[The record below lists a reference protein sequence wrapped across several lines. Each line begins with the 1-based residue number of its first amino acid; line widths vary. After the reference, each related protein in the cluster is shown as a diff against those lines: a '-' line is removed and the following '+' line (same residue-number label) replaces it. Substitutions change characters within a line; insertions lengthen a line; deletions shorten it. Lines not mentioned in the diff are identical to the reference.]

1 MTVSEGSLAAAS
13 GSKTQAH
20 ALLLLMT
27 VIISLSYPLGKLIT
41 HAVDPAVLMCVRFAL
56 AALLFAPIVAWREG
70 LKVPAPWACL
80 RYLTLGAPL
89 AFFFWSMFEA
99 LRYTSAFNTS
109 AIFTTVPGFSAL
121 FGALLIGERL
131 GRHRLL
137 ALGLGM
143 AGAVWIIFR
152 GEPARL
158 IALDVTIGDGIFLA
172 GCVAFSIYGALV
184 KRLHRDEPV
193 AVLTF
198 WTLVAATLWL
208 LLASNVKLWH
218 TAWTDV
224 EMIVLGSV
232 VYLAVFPT
240 IITFFIGQYATL
252 RLGPTRVIAY
262 SYLIPAVVLVIDLA
276 AGQGLPPAMTF
287 PGLAIVLLA
296 SLVVQRGAIREFRS

>member
-56 AALLFAPIVAWREG
+56 AALLFAPRSWRGREG

-143 AGAVWIIFR
+143 AGR
-152 GEPARL
+152 G
-158 IALDVTIGDGIFLA
+158 LDHL
-172 GCVAFSIYGALV
+172 S
-184 KRLHRDEPV
+184 P
-193 AVLTF
+193 
-198 WTLVAATLWL
+198 
-208 LLASNVKLWH
+208 
-218 TAWTDV
+218 
-224 EMIVLGSV
+224 
-232 VYLAVFPT
+232 
-240 IITFFIGQYATL
+240 
-252 RLGPTRVIAY
+252 
-262 SYLIPAVVLVIDLA
+262 
-276 AGQGLPPAMTF
+276 
-287 PGLAIVLLA
+287 A
-296 SLVVQRGAIREFRS
+296 SLRA